1 MQWLGVQQGFGST
14 TDLYERVAI
23 YRGVANEGDEAA
35 KAQHVAQRMPDFQGA
50 SQRSPTSDNSFATL
64 AAFGALDGPRARIV
78 ARRDALDADGVSGF
92 SDDFAGARRRSPTR
106 SPMIVETLRREILTP
121 EFLHPSGAAQARAGR
136 GERVVACESVSK
148 VPALPGHWCGAMVPD
163 ASRDVGCWQFDPTFT
178 FRERVDYVPQAMPAV
193 LTTAVAS
200 ATASRMGLPG
210 EFPIVCHRAFHCDAG
225 HLMATT
231 EWRDA
236 CHSGRTLRQRCD
248 DLGAFPYPAC
258 VPVNFRG
265 DAEGVVV
272 MPVDITPNPGEPPV
286 TLLFS
291 SPYGR
296 YLSIDGSV
304 HAMTFVGDASYTFA
318 MPSTDVPTGPV
329 VAHRV
334 MPGSDADVLF
344 RLADQIMI
352 TKMEIDTFVSCT
364 IGPGWAHGPMSADGS
379 TLNLKWV
386 QHDAGLMRLFS
397 EAGEELTQQLGT
409 MLDVLHDPD
418 ARLIR
423 LYRNFVPDDTH
434 ADVNARH
441 LVALHHDKLM
451 QDRASLEATFRR
463 LTEMAAIVDFQLPN
477 GAPFD
482 GTLLGMAT
490 GSLAQATIRSRYDVP
505 VILVARDLVQGIFMA
520 QGTHA
525 ANVAGHHFADVLFHE
540 CGHAAAQWEDAAIPQ
555 PWARR
560 PAHEFRHV
568 YLREEWRGG
577 TMDLAP
583 LMATL
588 RESTPGSVVNL
599 ASFNQLMRML
609 LPALDAGLAPD
620 VFPGLLDGSS
630 ARYSYEYLVAMLS
643 EPHDRARFD
652 ADFLDF
658 LDELAQR
665 GRNLSRQEHS

>member
-1 MQWLGVQQGFGST
+1 
-14 TDLYERVAI
+14 
-23 YRGVANEGDEAA
+23 
-35 KAQHVAQRMPDFQGA
+35 MPDFQGA
-50 SQRSPTSDNSFATL
+50 SQRSTTRDNSLATL
-64 AAFGALDGPRARIV
+64 TAFGAPDGARARIV
-78 ARRDALDADGVSGF
+78 ECRDAVDSIGASGF

-106 SPMIVETLRREILTP
+106 SPTIVETLRREILTP
-121 EFLHPSGAAQARAGR
+121 EFLHPSGVGQARAGR
-136 GERVVACESVSK
+136 GERGECGAARQSVSK
-148 VPALPGHWCGAMVPD
+148 VPALPGRWSDVMAP
-163 ASRDVGCWQFDPTFT
+163 ALSRNVRCWQFDPTFT
-178 FRERVDYVPQAMPAV
+178 FRETVDYAPQAMPAV
-193 LTTAVAS
+193 VTTAVAS

-210 EFPIVCHRAFHCDAG
+210 GVPIVCDRAFHYDAG
-225 HLMATT
+225 HLKATT
-231 EWRDA
+231 EWRAA
-236 CHSGRTLRQRCD
+236 CHSGRTLRQSCE

-265 DAEGVVV
+265 DVKGVVV
-272 MPVDITPNPGEPPV
+272 MPIDITPNPGEPPV

-291 SPYGR
+291 SPYGQ
-296 YLSIDGSV
+296 YLSNDGSV

-318 MPSTDVPTGPV
+318 MPSTDIPAVGPV

-352 TKMEIDTFVSCT
+352 TKKAIDTVVSRT
-364 IGPGWAHGPMSADGS
+364 IGPGWANGPMSANGS

-386 QHDAGLMRLFS
+386 RHDAGLTRLFS
-397 EAGEELTQQLGT
+397 EAGEVLTQQLGA
-409 MLDVLHDPD
+409 MLHVLHDPD

-423 LYRNFVPDDTH
+423 LYRNFVPDDRY
-434 ADVNARH
+434 ADGNARL
-441 LVALHHDKLM
+441 LVALHRDKLM
-451 QDRASLEATFRR
+451 QHRTSLEATFRR
-463 LTEMAAIVDFQLPN
+463 LTEMAAIVDFESRN
-477 GAPFD
+477 GAPVD
-482 GTLLGMAT
+482 GTLLGMAM
-490 GSLAQATIRSRYDVP
+490 GSSAQATIKSHYDVP
-505 VILVARDLVQGIFMA
+505 VILVARHLVQDIFMA
-520 QGTHA
+520 QGAHV

-540 CGHAAAQWEDAAIPQ
+540 CGHAAARWEDAATPQ

-583 LMATL
+583 FMATL

-630 ARYSYEYLVAMLS
+630 ARYSYEYLVSMLS
-643 EPHDRARFD
+643 EPHDRARLD
-652 ADFLDF
+652 ADFLEF

-665 GRNLSRQEHS
+665 GRNVSLQVHS